1 MNPIRVVL
9 VDDHA
14 IVREG
19 LSSMLSTQP
28 DIRIV
33 GEAGTGAEAVALIE
47 RTQPDVVLL
56 DLEMPDMN
64 GVGVLEQTRKCTP
77 TPRVLILT
85 AYGSDERIL
94 EAVRAGAK
102 GYLLKEAGL
111 SEVLHTVRIIA
122 NGGSLLEPAIT
133 ERLLRSMEQ
142 LLRDEKKQEAAKELL
157 TQRERDILTYIA
169 RGFSNKAIASEIHLA
184 ERTIKFYA
192 TIIFEKLGVTNRA
205 EAVARALQEQLIT
218 IP

>member
-9 VDDHA
+9 VDDHV

-122 NGGSLLEPAIT
+122 DGGSLLEPAIT

-218 IP
+218 LP

>member
-47 RTQPDVVLL
+47 RMQPDVVLL
-56 DLEMPDMN
+56 DLEMPDIG
-64 GVGVLEQTRKCTP
+64 GVGVLEQTRKLTP

-85 AYGSDERIL
+85 AYGSDERIF
-94 EAVRAGAK
+94 EAIRVGAK

-111 SEVLHTVRIIA
+111 SEVLHAVRVIA
-122 NGGSLLEPAIT
+122 DGGSLLEPAVT
-133 ERLLRSMEQ
+133 ERLLRSMER
-142 LLRDEKKQEAAKELL
+142 LLRDEKKQETQKELL
-157 TQRERDILTYIA
+157 TQRERDMLTYIA
-169 RGFSNKAIASEIHLA
+169 RGFSNKAIASEMHLA

-218 IP
+218 L

>member
-1 MNPIRVVL
+1 MKPIRIVL

-28 DIRIV
+28 DMDIV
-33 GEAGTGAEAVALIE
+33 GEVGTGAEAIALIE

-56 DLEMPDMN
+56 DLEMPDMS
-64 GVGVLEQTRKCTP
+64 GVAVLEQTRTFTP
-77 TPRVLILT
+77 IPRVLILT

-94 EAVRAGAK
+94 EAVRAGAN

-111 SEVLHTVRIIA
+111 SEVLHAVRVVA
-122 NGGSLLEPAIT
+122 DGGSLLEPAIT
-133 ERLLRSMEQ
+133 ERLLRSMER
-142 LLRDEKKQEAAKELL
+142 LLRDERKQETAKELL

-169 RGFSNKAIASEIHLA
+169 RGFSNKVIASEMHLA

-192 TIIFEKLGVTNRA
+192 TIIFEKLGVNNRA
-205 EAVARALQEQLIT
+205 EAVAKALQEQLI
-218 IP
+218 ILP